1 MNIIVQIGTINFR
14 MYAGRRYMYL
24 NFTSFEGTKK
34 FHIFT
39 LHKTPW
45 GIVIYQEWV
54 SHFYPKMLVKL
65 TILVGCILKMLPL
78 EYRLVEGVI
87 TARMGKILGK
97 YLNNHKLRD
106 L

>member
-1 MNIIVQIGTINFR
+1 
-14 MYAGRRYMYL
+14 MYVGRRYMYL
-24 NFTSFEGTKK
+24 RFTSFEGTKK
-34 FHIFT
+34 FFIFT

-65 TILVGCILKMLPL
+65 KILVGCILKMWPL
-78 EYRLVEGVI
+78 EYHLVEGLI
-87 TARMGKILGK
+87 TTRMGKVLGK
-97 YLNNHKLRD
+97 DPNNHKRQD